1 MNAAQRA
8 LLSWLGVAVGL
19 TAAVVT
25 GAWLWL
31 SRLTHL
37 PYDFRLIAGG
47 LALLA
52 LIMALRCGRI
62 ARAR

>member
-1 MNAAQRA
+1 MNSSQRA

-19 TAAVVT
+19 AAAVVT

-31 SRLTHL
+31 SRLSHL
-37 PYDFRLIAGG
+37 TGDFRLIAGG
-47 LALLA
+47 LALLS

-62 ARAR
+62 ARVR